1 MIGIEYLILISL
13 DFCDFISPFSF
24 QFKFWWR
31 RYIKHE
37 RQCLTTFPNASE
49 FVKNTPQHVLFS
61 TLFSVLACGQTC
73 SFSSGQIVIVSSSG
87 TLVNSERTSK
97 EPIYSPLWVV
107 CPPKLPRAVFRVWYI
122 TLSTAYVTHLVF
134 CFSSLQPYVTI
145 KNSSKVLSK
154 YTWRLSLI

>member
-1 MIGIEYLILISL
+1 MTGIGYLILISL

-24 QFKFWWR
+24 LFKFWWR

-97 EPIYSPLWVV
+97 EPIYSPLWLYVHKV
-107 CPPKLPRAVFRVWYI
+107 TACGFSCLIYYVKYCLCNTFSFLFQLVTAVRNDQKQ
-122 TLSTAYVTHLVF
+122 LK
-134 CFSSLQPYVTI
+134 SSI
-145 KNSSKVLSK
+145 
-154 YTWRLSLI
+154 